1 MGYFAELNTLLK
13 LPKGSVDISHL
24 AVGKTFTVLKDKERI
39 FPLRIA
45 MLLADDDWNFLG
57 YCVVH
62 EAILKNKQTSLTFE
76 VLSLF
81 TPEQQSFY
89 KQNFLEA
96 AHKTGEIS

>member
-1 MGYFAELNTLLK
+1 MGYLTELNTLMK
-13 LPKGSVDISHL
+13 FPKGSIDVTSL
-24 AVGKTFTVLKDKERI
+24 AVGKTFTVLKDKERV
-39 FPLRIA
+39 FPLHIA
-45 MLLADDDWNFLG
+45 MLLVDDDWNFLG

-81 TPEQQSFY
+81 TPEQQAFY

-96 AHKTGEIS
+96 AKKTGEI